1 MSYKK
6 LRQTWRY
13 QLLDYLDK
21 RIGNNET
28 FRRLKLW
35 YYTKYTEGFY
45 VHAPKSKKDQ
55 DEDDINDCVKYITR
69 YTSRPV
75 MAESRIVKY
84 DDINKTVHWF
94 YHRHEDDKR
103 IDVIEPVTSFINN
116 VVLHCPER
124 NFKMVRYFGFYANK
138 SSKTYDRMAELV
150 GKKLKRKVQYKKE
163 RAAAAKINKE
173 KTHFRY
179 YMIQS
184 FQRDPLLCTCGEIMN
199 YAETYDP
206 FEGGIKN
213 DRRYRNGCIY
223 NSKYLKSRT
232 RSAATGMD

>member
-1 MSYKK
+1 
-6 LRQTWRY
+6 
-13 QLLDYLDK
+13 
-21 RIGNNET
+21 
-28 FRRLKLW
+28 
-35 YYTKYTEGFY
+35 
-45 VHAPKSKKDQ
+45 
-55 DEDDINDCVKYITR
+55 
-69 YTSRPV
+69 
-75 MAESRIVKY
+75 
-84 DDINKTVHWF
+84 
-94 YHRHEDDKR
+94 
-103 IDVIEPVTSFINN
+103 
-116 VVLHCPER
+116 
-124 NFKMVRYFGFYANK
+124 
-138 SSKTYDRMAELV
+138 MAELV

-232 RSAATGMD
+232 RPAATGMWYYVKKKCQLNRNFFYLTSTFEKC